1 MDFYRFAEIVYQPEG
16 QKLLDVVWEETMA
29 EYSFA
34 GVNNILESLKH

>member
-1 MDFYRFAEIVYQPEG
+1 MDFCRWAEIVYQPEG

-34 GVNNILESLKH
+34 GVNDILESLKH